1 MMDNKKGM
9 SAAAVI
15 SFIAMLALLTIFA
28 YYVETTIVKS
38 KQQPAS
44 IAIAPTPTQ
53 TQQLANPAAVHCKNL
68 GGKTI
73 IKTRADGSEYG
84 ICNIHGFECEEWAL
98 FRGECTSA
106 NDKRYLMPKPSPT
119 NYTLPNPASANCVKL
134 GGTVSTKT
142 RGDGAEYRVCNFA
155 DGYAC
160 EEWAL
165 LRGDCK
171 KPGVK
176 TTGYDNLQQ
185 IYCVIQGGKT
195 LAIPN
200 ARCTFNDGS
209 VCDDLALYNGTCH
222 KGKY

>member
-1 MMDNKKGM
+1 MENKKNT

-15 SFIAMLALLTIFA
+15 SVIAILALFTAIA
-28 YYVETTIVKS
+28 YYIEISIVKTNQQS
-38 KQQPAS
+38 KSAMQTPTS
-44 IAIAPTPTQ
+44 TPTP
-53 TQQLANPAAVHCKNL
+53 QLSNPTALHCQNL
-68 GGKTI
+68 GGKI
-73 IKTRADGSEYG
+73 MAKTRTDGSAYDV
-84 ICNIHGFECEEWAL
+84 CNINGFECEEWAL

-119 NYTLPNPASANCVKL
+119 SYAFPNPALANCIKL
-134 GGTVSTKT
+134 GGTLNIQT
-142 RGDGAEYRVCNFA
+142 RGDGAEFGVCNFA
-155 DGYAC
+155 DGYSC

-171 KPGVK
+171 KPGVRI
-176 TTGYDNLQQ
+176 TGYDNLQQ
-185 IYCVIQGGKT
+185 IYCAIQGGKT